1 MSKENAETLV
11 PGVCCAGHMVA
22 DERELSE
29 CTVCRE
35 RPCMVHDCNCEVN
48 EDGEWEIYIDEDES

>member
-1 MSKENAETLV
+1 MNVREGAEQLV

-29 CTVCRE
+29 CTICGE
-35 RPCMVHDCNCEVN
+35 RPCMEHDCSCP
-48 EDGEWEIYIDEDES
+48 IIEDEA